1 MIYHQFDIVRN
12 NDLEALEATPTVTG
26 TFVYRR
32 LRDNGT
38 EGAILT
44 CEAVAGAPALF
55 PLNTTDIVVLERD
68 DHAYVTIREDG
79 IYLVTYQE
87 GAEPTRLVVSA
98 KSGDIVPGR
107 IGEARLVTTQ
117 KQADFTR
124 PRIPLAAREGHIRD
138 KAPIDYPRKL
148 GSLMGRRVRTMVVRD
163 LDIANESLHLDLIE
177 PVEGHVDN
185 GFVGVQLNNLTFA
198 RAPMYT
204 FRMVEDEVEEDVEE
218 DDNDWFTSTY

>member
-26 TFVYRR
+26 TFVYRK

-38 EGAILT
+38 ECAILT

-68 DHAYVTIREDG
+68 DNDFVPIRENG
-79 IYLVTYQE
+79 VYLVTYKE
-87 GAEPTRLVVSA
+87 GNELTRIMVSA

-107 IGEARLVTTQ
+107 IGEASLVTTQ
-117 KQADFTR
+117 KQADYTR
-124 PRIPLAAREGHIRD
+124 PRIPLASREGHIKD
-138 KAPIDYPRKL
+138 KVPIDYPRKL
-148 GSLMGRRVRTMVVRD
+148 GSLMGRRVRTMAVRD

-177 PVEGHVDN
+177 PTEDHIGDWFLN
-185 GFVGVQLNNLTFA
+185 GQINNLNFA
-198 RAPMYT
+198 RAPMYVLN
-204 FRMVEDEVEEDVEE
+204 MV
-218 DDNDWFTSTY
+218 